1 MGQDEGER
9 SDVLIIC
16 CSRNTGQTPRSH
28 SDFTFHSHT
37 PPVIKPLKPAS
48 LSCSADSCLCFPALP
63 VTRVAGRVP
72 VCLLVLC
79 VWGFLVWS
87 NPPVF
92 LLVFS
97 ACLGVSGLVKPNYLL
112 VFCACFGVSGLVK
125 PTYLLVFCAC
135 LFGGL

>member
-1 MGQDEGER
+1 MR
-9 SDVLIIC
+9 SDVLFIFY
-16 CSRNTGQTPRSH
+16 SRNTGQTTRSH

-63 VTRVAGRVP
+63 VSRVAGRVP

-87 NPPVF
+87 NPPV
-92 LLVFS
+92 L
-97 ACLGVSGLVKPNYLL
+97 LL
-112 VFCACFGVSGLVK
+112 VFCACFGVSCLVK
-125 PTYLLVFCAC
+125 STYLLVSFAC
-135 LFGGL
+135 LFGGFWFGQTHLPACFLCLFVWGFLVW